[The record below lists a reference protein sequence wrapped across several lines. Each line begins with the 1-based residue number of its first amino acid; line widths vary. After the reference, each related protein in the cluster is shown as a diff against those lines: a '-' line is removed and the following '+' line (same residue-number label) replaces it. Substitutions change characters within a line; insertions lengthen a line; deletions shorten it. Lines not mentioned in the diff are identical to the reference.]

1 MATHRFNHPND
12 PTQGGT
18 WFRDHGERMCDWSF
32 DPATKTV
39 RVTRYIRGRYVRR
52 KRTGLIN
59 LGEQLLTPE
68 ELRERLPQL
77 ALETAQR
84 MGKKPRGG

>member
-18 WFRDHGERMCDWSF
+18 WFGEHNKRICDWSW
-32 DPATKTV
+32 DAATKTV

-52 KRTGLIN
+52 KRTERIN
-59 LGEQLLTPE
+59 IGEQLLSPE
-68 ELRERLPQL
+68 ELRERLPRL

-84 MGKKPRGG
+84 MSKKRSRG

>member
-18 WFRDHGERMCDWSF
+18 WFGEHGRRICDWSW
-32 DPATKTV
+32 DTSTKTV
-39 RVTRYIRGRYVRR
+39 KVTRYTRR
-52 KRTGLIN
+52 KGTDLIN
-59 LGEQLLTPE
+59 LGEQLLTPA

-77 ALETAQR
+77 ALEAAQWI
-84 MGKKPRGG
+84 GKGG